1 MRETTLR
8 QLIFEAVNV
17 SLKQEALTKTEIHEL
32 TDYILDNS
40 ILELSAEKIS
50 LVEGNYFGI
59 GEYNKDRTF
68 TLPRFITFELTRPSA
83 FDMLNLNKSKTW
95 KLRSHDT
102 FEELENYLTYL
113 LNSKPVVFID
123 GSQTDY
129 ELVGK
134 EAWGYEVK
142 WIGCKAAY
150 VVTFVANGINEKEI
164 INSKIQLQRRLIE
177 LVGQNAED
185 IQAYNVVQG
194 NNLPFEVQGR
204 LYSSDKAQDKEPCLI
219 WCTNTNEENEEVF

>member
-1 MRETTLR
+1 M
-8 QLIFEAVNV
+8 
-17 SLKQEALTKTEIHEL
+17 
-32 TDYILDNS
+32 
-40 ILELSAEKIS
+40 
-50 LVEGNYFGI
+50 
-59 GEYNKDRTF
+59 
-68 TLPRFITFELTRPSA
+68 
-83 FDMLNLNKSKTW
+83 
-95 KLRSHDT
+95 
-102 FEELENYLTYL
+102 
-113 LNSKPVVFID
+113 
-123 GSQTDY
+123 
-129 ELVGK
+129 GK

-164 INSKIQLQRRLIE
+164 INSKIHLQRRLIE